1 MSDSESGSQKERDDS
16 QPSRRCRFA
25 YKPCHL
31 IALVR
36 QVAAENPFQYASG
49 SAQDKAW
56 ESIRA
61 ALKEAGIKA
70 QARSNFL
77 KVRKLL
83 DDQDKKMSKLPKS
96 GTEKQYKEL
105 KQLLE
110 ELAFLRKEEARH
122 HAEEAAKAPAVPAA
136 KKSSRKARGVTE
148 VQQGKNIRDAS
159 MNMMKR
165 RRGKL
170 GSSSDDGDTDGEEEH
185 EINGHMGVNTRN
197 PNRKAEHGK
206 TMLIVSNDT
215 GHRPEAID
223 WLTFCRLL
231 PRPNK
236 STNRQLAFQEAQLAE
251 QKAAREEAAALRIR
265 ELELETIKTKARIKS
280 DQEKDALLS
289 SVLRRMMDKMS

>member
-16 QPSRRCRFA
+16 QRSRRCRFA

-31 IALVR
+31 IALLR
-36 QVAAENPFQYASG
+36 QVAAKNPFQYASG
-49 SAQDKAW
+49 SAKDKAW

-70 QARSNFL
+70 QAQSNFL

-96 GTEKQYKEL
+96 GTAEQYKEL

-122 HAEEAAKAPAVPAA
+122 HAEEAAKAPAVLAA

-170 GSSSDDGDTDGEEEH
+170 GFSSDDGDTDGEEEH

-197 PNRKAEHGK
+197 PNRKAEHGEGDADRSKRYRPPTRSDRLVDVLSASAK
-206 TMLIVSNDT
+206 TEQEYGTMKLD
-215 GHRPEAID
+215 
-223 WLTFCRLL
+223 LQ
-231 PRPNK
+231 
-236 STNRQLAFQEAQLAE
+236 NRQLAFQKAQLAE
-251 QKAAREEAAALRIR
+251 QKAVREEAAALRI
-265 ELELETIKTKARIKS
+265 
-280 DQEKDALLS
+280 
-289 SVLRRMMDKMS
+289 